1 MKRRSWPMVLP
12 HIGAFPFGTHRRM
25 KASSASSASASVT
38 VDALTRSIR
47 PERPCVP
54 LFHASILSSVSSL
67 WWMANTGPSA
77 SMFRCIS
84 VTTKATSMMRSVSG
98 SRPVISM
105 SSQTR
110 FISLG
115 RWGAGGFADPSA
127 ISVAC
132 DIILSWRS
140 PSNPPFSHRHSM
152 YSLAFS
158 ILFVSFL
165 VLTLIVRFW
174 LASRHIRHVLRHRAA
189 VPAEFAE
196 KIPLAAHQKAAD
208 YTVAK
213 TKLGMLTLLVG
224 LQWLSV
230 EIFRHTGAGMTYQI
244 ALIVGFTLISGVID
258 LPFDYYKQFG
268 MEQHFGF
275 NKMTRTLFFT
285 DMVKSGAV
293 GAAIGLPLVWVVLTL
308 MGKAGGLWWL
318 YAWLVLSAF
327 QLLMMVLAPTLIMPL
342 FNKFTPL
349 ADETLKSRIE
359 GLMQRVGFA
368 SKGLFVMDGSKR
380 SAHGNAYFSG
390 FGANKRI
397 VFFDT
402 LLSRLAPQEIEAVLA
417 HELGHFK
424 LKHIVKRI
432 AMMFLI
438 SLGFLALLGYL
449 KTQPWFYAGLGV
461 NPVALTLSGQGQGTD
476 ALALLLFMLVLP
488 VFTFLLGPLSSLSSR
503 KHEFEAD
510 AFAATHTQA
519 DDLVS
524 ALVKMYED
532 NASTLTPDP
541 LHSAF
546 YDSHP
551 PASVR
556 IRHLKGATA

>member
-1 MKRRSWPMVLP
+1 
-12 HIGAFPFGTHRRM
+12 
-25 KASSASSASASVT
+25 
-38 VDALTRSIR
+38 
-47 PERPCVP
+47 
-54 LFHASILSSVSSL
+54 
-67 WWMANTGPSA
+67 
-77 SMFRCIS
+77 
-84 VTTKATSMMRSVSG
+84 
-98 SRPVISM
+98 
-105 SSQTR
+105 
-110 FISLG
+110 
-115 RWGAGGFADPSA
+115 
-127 ISVAC
+127 
-132 DIILSWRS
+132 
-140 PSNPPFSHRHSM
+140 M

-158 ILFVSFL
+158 ILFVSFII
-165 VLTLIVRFW
+165 LTLLVRFW
-174 LASRHIRHVLRHRAA
+174 LASRHIRHVLAHRSA

-208 YTVAK
+208 YTIAR
-213 TKLGMLTLLVG
+213 TKYGLLTLMVNTLVLIGFTLLGG

-230 EIFRHTGAGMTYQI
+230 QIFSLTGPGMVYQL
-244 ALIVGFTLISGVID
+244 ALLAAFSVISGAID
-258 LPFDYYKQFG
+258 LPFDFYRQFSL
-268 MEQHFGF
+268 EQRFGF
-275 NKMTRTLFFT
+275 NKMSKGLFFA
-285 DMVKSGAV
+285 DMAKGVLLGV
-293 GAAIGLPLVWVVLTL
+293 AIGLPLAWVVLKL
-308 MGKAGGLWWL
+308 MNSAGDLWWL
-318 YAWLVLSAF
+318 YTWIVWSAF
-327 QLLMMVLAPTLIMPL
+327 QLLMMVLFPTVIAPL

-349 ADETLKSRIE
+349 EDQSLKTRIE

-390 FGANKRI
+390 FGAAKRI

-402 LLSRLAPQEIEAVLA
+402 LLARLQPQEIEAVLA

-432 AMMFLI
+432 AMMFAL

-449 KTQPWFYAGLGV
+449 KTQPWFYDGLGV
-461 NPVALTLSGQGQGTD
+461 NPLALPGQGND

-488 VFTFLLGPLSSLSSR
+488 VFTFLFNPLTSLGSR

-510 AFAATHTQA
+510 AFAAKHTDA
-519 DDLVS
+519 RDLVS

-556 IRHLKGATA
+556 IRQLNLAAAA